1 MPALLIKNVPESLLR
16 ELKRLKVELE
26 CRTWAKLLE
35 KLVRGERGGFFTLSS
50 EEERAVK
57 EAVGEFLKMR
67 EAVSRNWKEPSVL
80 EEFKRAR
87 RHGR

>member
-1 MPALLIKNVPESLLR
+1 M
-16 ELKRLKVELE
+16 
-26 CRTWAKLLE
+26 
-35 KLVRGERGGFFTLSS
+35 
-50 EEERAVK
+50 K